1 MRTVW
6 GLGLGEVP
14 IISAVSSLSRTQSE
28 VPFNHTAGWQVHCS
42 CLPKGKG
49 NGIGHTAWSH
59 IHPSEYKTVFCR

>member
-6 GLGLGEVP
+6 GLGLGVVP

-42 CLPKGKG
+42 RLPKGNG
-49 NGIGHTAWSH
+49 NDIGHTAWSH
-59 IHPSEYKTVFCR
+59 IHPNEYKTVFCR